1 MRVVTVFFFI
11 FLSKIFVDR
20 KRHEFRKELLAKSP
34 CPAAMHLT
42 PAKIN
47 NTISSGRKD

>member
-34 CPAAMHLT
+34 CPAAMHLK